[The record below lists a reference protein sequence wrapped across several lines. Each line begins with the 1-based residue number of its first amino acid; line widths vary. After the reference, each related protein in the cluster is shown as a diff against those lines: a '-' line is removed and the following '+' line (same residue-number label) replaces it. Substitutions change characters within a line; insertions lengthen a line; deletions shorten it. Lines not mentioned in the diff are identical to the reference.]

1 MNRGDA
7 YNVEAY
13 RTYRS
18 YMKGIKILMSNFVV
32 LRTYPDKLHAEL
44 AASYLES
51 EGIESFVSSP
61 SQLPGSYL
69 IAEWGDGMIP
79 HELKVAE
86 EDLAAA
92 QAALAETEAG
102 LDEDWDTDGDTDAVS
117 GSDAAEDAP
126 AETFE
131 AKPTTDQHAGAA
143 CPTCGGPRDA
153 DDPHFAKVRL
163 AMNVMIGLF
172 ALAAVAF
179 FFVSGS
185 PYFAM
190 TAVLWVALAG
200 AFLVLR
206 AYFIRSR
213 CGGCGHYRVKRRSA

>member
-1 MNRGDA
+1 
-7 YNVEAY
+7 
-13 RTYRS
+13 
-18 YMKGIKILMSNFVV
+18 MSKLVV

-92 QAALAETEAG
+92 QAALAETEMG
-102 LDEDWDTDGDTDAVS
+102 IDEDWDEDDSASTDLGTDEDTDS
-117 GSDAAEDAP
+117 QPEQPPLDAAQPDGVCA
-126 AETFE
+126 
-131 AKPTTDQHAGAA
+131 
-143 CPTCGGPRDA
+143 TCGGPRDS
-153 DDPHFAKVRL
+153 DDPHFAKVRMM
-163 AMNVMIGLF
+163 MNVLIGLF
-172 ALAAVAF
+172 VVAAVAF

-185 PYFAM
+185 PYFAL
-190 TAVLWVALAG
+190 TAVLWTVLAG
-200 AFLVLR
+200 VFLVFR

-213 CGGCGHYRVKRRSA
+213 CGGCGHYRVKRRAA